1 MRCFEPFNYILF
13 FFVILCTSV
22 SCNDDEKNEEEIMT
36 LTISPHKEKIHDP
49 VINVDYYVY
58 IAYDVN
64 NNKIVIDRIVDF
76 DDIYEEGYRYV
87 VEVKAVKKHNGKPYE
102 DEIYTYDYYLIRV
115 LEKLKE

>member
-22 SCNDDEKNEEEIMT
+22 SCNDDEKNEEEI
-36 LTISPHKEKIHDP
+36 
-49 VINVDYYVY
+49 
-58 IAYDVN
+58 AYDVN
-64 NNKIVIDRIVDF
+64 NNKIVINRIVDF

>member
-1 MRCFEPFNYILF
+1 MPFLTVCYLCST
-13 FFVILCTSV
+13 VILLIIIC
-22 SCNDDEKNEEEIMT
+22 
-36 LTISPHKEKIHDP
+36 
-49 VINVDYYVY
+49 
-58 IAYDVN
+58 N
-64 NNKIVIDRIVDF
+64 NNKIVINRIVDF